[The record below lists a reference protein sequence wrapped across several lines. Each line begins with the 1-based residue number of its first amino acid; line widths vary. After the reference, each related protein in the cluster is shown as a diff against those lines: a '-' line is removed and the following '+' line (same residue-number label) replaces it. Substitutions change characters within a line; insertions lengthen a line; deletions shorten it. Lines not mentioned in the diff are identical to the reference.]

1 MFKINHSLKKIIIT
15 GTEGFIGNN
24 LKKELEKNY
33 IVHTINE
40 DIFENDNWINL
51 TIEKLKEINPEGIF
65 HVGAC
70 SDTLETDVNYMMIR
84 NYEFTKIISNYCSE
98 FEVPLIY
105 SSSAANYGINNLYPS
120 NLYGWSKY
128 VSEQY
133 VIQNGGTAL
142 RYFNVYG
149 PGEEHKGK
157 MSSVAYQMFLKSESK
172 SDIKLFPKSP
182 KRDFVYINDVINAN
196 IFAYNNFMECANKY
210 YEVGTGDAR
219 TFEDVLNIMEIPFTY
234 ASENEIPSGYQF
246 FTQSNKSKW
255 MNGWEPSYNIEMGLV
270 EYKNYLTL

>member
-1 MFKINHSLKKIIIT
+1 MKQIIIT

-24 LKKELEKNY
+24 LKEELEKNY
-33 IVHTINE
+33 IVYTINE
-40 DIFENDNWINL
+40 DIFENNNWIN
-51 TIEKLKEINPEGIF
+51 TVNEKLKQINPEAVF

-70 SDTLETDVNYMMIR
+70 SDTLEADVNYMMIR

-98 FEVPLIY
+98 FNVPLIY
-105 SSSAANYGINNLYPS
+105 SSSAANYGTNNLYPS

-133 VIQNGGTAL
+133 VIKNGGTAL

-157 MSSVAYQMFLKSESK
+157 MSSVAYQMFLKNKLK
-172 SDIKLFPKSP
+172 SDIKIFPKSP
-182 KRDFVYINDVINAN
+182 RRDFVYIKDVINAN
-196 IFAYNNFMECANKY
+196 IFAYNNFIECANKY

-219 TFEDVLNIMEIPFTY
+219 TFEDVLNIMKIPYTY
-234 ASENEIPSGYQF
+234 TSENEIPTGYQF
-246 FTQSNKSKW
+246 FTQSNKEKW
-255 MNGWEPSYNIEMGLV
+255 MNGWEPLYDIEAGLI
-270 EYKNYLTL
+270 EYKNYLSV